1 MGLLSSILVEGG
13 EGPQAFRFIRR
24 VFAAPRAFF
33 RSLSV
38 RRWAERG
45 IILLVMQN
53 IDNSIRLTMSKGWF
67 RTRIRSAQGH
77 GEPNPR
83 WLPVAH
89 ETARV
94 AADEMDGDPMGS
106 LNESLLGIP
115 VTAHLIGGAVI
126 GATAAD
132 GVVDPYHRLY
142 GHPGLHVV
150 DGAAVPANLGANPS
164 LSITALAERAISFWP
179 NRGGADTRPPLGDA
193 YQLLGAVAPANAVV
207 PKGAPAE
214 LRARG

>member
-13 EGPQAFRFIRR
+13 EGSQALRFIRR
-24 VFAAPRAFF
+24 VLAAPRAFF

-45 IILLVMQN
+45 MILLVMQN
-53 IDNSIRLTMSKGWF
+53 VDNSIRLTMSKGWF

-89 ETARV
+89 EAARI
-94 AADEMDGDPMGS
+94 AAKEMDGEPMAS

-115 VTAHLIGGAVI
+115 LTAHLIGGAVI
-126 GATAAD
+126 GATPAD
-132 GVVDPYHRLY
+132 GVIDPYHRVY

-150 DGAAVPANLGANPS
+150 DGAAVPTNLGANPS
-164 LSITALAERAISFWP
+164 LSITAMAERALSFWP
-179 NRGGADTRPPLGDA
+179 NRGDADTRPALGDA
-193 YQLLGAVAPANAVV
+193 YQPLAAVAPINAVV

-214 LRARG
+214 LRL